1 MSELFALI
9 ALVLAVVVHNRVGR
23 LEKLVDSLIK
33 NGVTSSAGFG
43 SVPAPSQSG
52 ATPVSP
58 EGVVPMPHVS
68 QPSNSYQSVPVPP
81 VQRGPGI
88 VEQFFH
94 WCSIDWPMKLGALLL
109 FLSVGWIVT
118 VVFWDVIGPV
128 GQVALGL
135 VLGILI
141 LVFGSQRM
149 ARSVNQGSVI
159 LALGAGTIYLTIFA
173 ARFEYDFFTP
183 ASALL
188 FMFLVSV
195 FVGFVSVV
203 RKSFPLALLGLFLGG
218 IAPLLTHSGHPD
230 LVGLFSYLFVLLL
243 GTLWVTRLT
252 GWRNL
257 TVAGMILYGLYAF
270 PFMTGTGGITGMN
283 GSVFDADPDQST
295 KILIAM
301 VFATL
306 FFIANVLSII
316 YDRLAE
322 NGDLVVGLMNGLILL
337 GWIGNVIPPE
347 WRSLAAVLVA
357 LVASVGA
364 YMIHLMT
371 GLRQPVYIHSAVAG
385 IFLGMATAYELSGS
399 ALVIAYTL
407 EVTALVLLAKFVIRS
422 DDAANK
428 ASVVAILPMIL
439 SLESFGHYAYAREV
453 FTKDFFAIVLVIG
466 MVWLFSLILRKSDM
480 SAGVGAARIFFA
492 ATVLSSL
499 AFIWFLM
506 RAIFQDDET
515 ATTIALF
522 IYTVIGMYC
531 HINGKLKEHTEM
543 RHLGS
548 ILLLLVT
555 GHLLIIDIW
564 NMDVVG
570 RIVTFSVI
578 GVLFMSTAF
587 IGKKQ

>member
-9 ALVLAVVVHNRVGR
+9 ALILAVVVHNRVGR

-33 NGVTSSAGFG
+33 NGRTPSAGFG
-43 SVPAPSQSG
+43 AVPTPSQSG
-52 ATPVSP
+52 ATPASP
-58 EGVVPMPHVS
+58 ESAVPMPHVS
-68 QPSNSYQSVPVPP
+68 QPSNSYQSVPVSP

-109 FLSVGWIVT
+109 FLAVGWIVT
-118 VVFWDVIGPV
+118 VVFWEAIGPI

-141 LVFGSQRM
+141 LLFGSQRM
-149 ARSVNQGSVI
+149 SRSVNQGSVI
-159 LALGAGTIYLTIFA
+159 LALGAGTVYLTIFA

-188 FMFLVSV
+188 FMFLVTV

-230 LVGLFSYLFVLLL
+230 LFGLFSYLFVLLL

-270 PFMTGTGGITGMN
+270 PFMVGTNFYG
-283 GSVFDADPDQST
+283 VDPDQST

-316 YDRLAE
+316 SDRLAE
-322 NGDLVVGLMNGLILL
+322 HGDLVVGLMNGLILL
-337 GWIGNVIPPE
+337 GWIGNVISPE

-407 EVTALVLLAKFVIRS
+407 EVTALVLLAKFVVRS
-422 DDAANK
+422 DDAASK
-428 ASVVAILPMIL
+428 ASVVALVPMIL

-453 FTKDFFAIVLVIG
+453 FTKDFFALVLVIG
-466 MVWLFSLILRKSDM
+466 MAWLFSRILRRNEV

-492 ATVLSSL
+492 AAVLSSL
-499 AFIWFLM
+499 AFIWPFM
-506 RAIFQDDET
+506 RAIFQDDAT
-515 ATTIALF
+515 ATTVTLF

-531 HINGKLKEHTEM
+531 YVTGKLKEHTEM
-543 RHLGS
+543 RRFGS

-555 GHLLIIDIW
+555 GHLLLIDVW
-564 NMDVVG
+564 NMDVGG

-587 IGKKQ
+587 IGKKQE